1 MKKRLGRRIGVALL
15 SIALLAQ
22 EISLPAWA
30 SESVSGTNDTALVE
44 IVDLEG
50 DILTDVSDGN
60 PVLEETEYA
69 DNQTEDTG
77 DDMVIAGE
85 NEQVFTVEKISVL
98 QDGALSVPVLG
109 ADGEYSI
116 ESAIEAP
123 ISMDQIIAAQNY
135 MYDEMLWG
143 VSTIDISSYNIPV
156 SCAEGLFV
164 GVINEHPDLY
174 TVNTQAGFSY
184 TASNNY
190 IQTYTNIQ
198 YYKDL
203 DTVGFN
209 MGVNRA
215 MELINENASYTD
227 MQKAIILHD
236 YLAIQVEYDTTAS
249 NRYSAFGALRDGK
262 AVCQGYALAYKYL
275 LNKAGIE
282 CHIVTSKTLNHAWNI
297 VKLNGKYYHVDV
309 TWDDPTPDL
318 LGRSRHF
325 FMFCSDGIYKQARD
339 NSIFEDNTY
348 WEIDPMTTNLGG
360 RGHNASDWEI
370 TQNGF
375 LLNIS
380 ATDTTYDNYFWS
392 LVDAPIVMDGSDFYY
407 ITNKSTLVKGNA
419 SGNVSKTLVS
429 SLGYW
434 DIWGSPGWHKSANA
448 SGLFKLVDNSGV
460 SYLVYNRADGIYR
473 VNLDGSYARKL
484 YSVNT
489 SNGYVFG
496 VAQKILTNAEQGHTM
511 LYYVFTQDETTVSA
525 ENIYDFSIDG
535 DGEPDPGIG
544 GGGGGGTDPDK
555 PSYVAAPTITING
568 RYQNLGN
575 GSYLLDKGTT
585 VTLNADSAATVY
597 YSTNGADPFGQNT
610 YTSPITINATVS
622 VKTVANISGVSSDV
636 VSYRFVVASEL
647 VMSESIEVLVDGSES
662 ISITSNPT
670 NPKSDISWSSDNE
683 AVATVDSTGKVT
695 GVSAGTATITAT
707 FYDWNNDKVEK
718 QCTVTVIGAET
729 GKYIVRF
736 GFYNYRHEW
745 VTWETQ
751 QVDAGKNATLPTSK
765 PNLTTTPK
773 LECYNAY
780 YVGDWGTNYKNVQK
794 NEDVALTLTPKTYTI
809 TYNLYDGT
817 NNSANPDTYDVET
830 LVELQPAVKAGYRFE
845 GWYTSSGF
853 GANTVVES
861 FGYGRYG
868 NKTIHAKFVEDP
880 DAPITYFINYN
891 LNGGTNSASNPTTY
905 TNTMT
910 SDIILEAPTRTGYE
924 FTGWYESSS
933 CTGTAVT
940 KIAQGSTGDKTL
952 YAGWKTINY
961 TISYELNGGTE
972 PGNPVSYTIET
983 ADITLKNPTKT
994 GYVFGGWYENASFS
1008 GDAVTKITKGS
1019 TGNKKFYAK
1028 WSEQSYTISYQLN
1041 GGTNHAG
1048 NPTGYSGAVDVTLYA
1063 PARAGYDFEGWY
1075 TNSSFSGSPV
1085 TQIDA
1090 GSTGNKT
1097 FYAKWKAIQYT
1108 ISYELNGGSM
1118 TGATTVYTIESADIT
1133 LKIPTKTGYDFGGW
1147 YENASFSG
1155 DAVTKITKGSTGN
1168 KSFYAKWTAQ
1178 TYTITY
1184 NLNNGENAAGNPQ
1197 TYTPDDDEIVLKP
1210 ATRTGY
1216 DFGGWYTSSN
1226 FSGTAVTTIPKGS
1239 TGNKTFYAKWI
1250 AQEYTITYNLNGGS
1264 NAAGNPDTYTIED
1277 SVTLKDPTRTGF
1289 VFTGWYENAGCTGAK
1304 VTTIAKGS
1312 TGNKT
1317 FWAGWEEKTV
1327 EYTVTFK
1334 GRDGKVL
1341 KTEKVFAGKDATP
1354 PEAPAIT
1361 GYDFKG
1367 WSESYTNIQSDKT
1380 ITAEYVLHS
1389 YTISYRLNGGANN
1402 GGNPGSYTIE
1412 SEDITLN
1419 AATGKTGYTFVGWYD
1434 NAELSGTP
1442 VTVIKKGSTG
1452 DVTLYAKWSENFY
1465 KVTFVG
1471 FNNVVI
1477 REDTIKEGQSA
1488 TPPSIPEI
1496 PGYTANGWS
1505 GNYSNVTKDEIV
1517 TAKYNVITYSIT
1529 YKTNGGSGNGG
1540 NPGTYNVESQ
1550 ISLKAPG
1557 ARNGYTFAGWYD
1569 NAEFTGNPVTEIA
1582 KGTTGNLTLY
1592 ARWKN
1597 EKGLWLK
1604 WKGLAE
1610 DAELSTLYTGTAI
1623 KPEFEV
1629 YVGNTLLVPGVDYTV
1644 AYKNN
1649 TNANM
1654 LSTDAE
1660 KAKAPSVI
1668 ITGKG
1673 NYAGKVTKTFKIAP
1687 KNICD
1692 ADVKVAMP
1700 ALSYNGKVQKGV
1712 PVVVWGTKKLTAKK
1726 DFIVTYPQES
1736 DAIAYKDTGSYQ
1748 VCITGNGNYTG
1759 TIYATQTIVD
1769 EKTNTE
1775 TRVLNKAKA
1784 ASIPAFTYNGNAV
1797 NLEAAGVPVVK
1808 YGKETLVC
1816 GTDYTLEY
1824 NKNAKDIGTY
1834 PVIIRGKGKYSGA
1847 IYTTFQIKGI
1857 SASTMKVVDPETE
1870 KAIAPQI
1877 YTGNEIRP
1885 AFIVQDAK
1893 GNELT
1898 PGVHYTVSYA
1908 NNVNVG
1914 SAQIIITGKG
1924 EYTGTKKV
1932 TFSIKALPFD
1942 EIAEDDLTIR
1952 FATGS
1957 DTHAFVKGGVKPK
1970 LVIVYNGVTLKEGT
1984 DYSLS
1989 YKNNTV
1995 ISENSTKI
2003 PTVIITGKKN
2013 FSKPL
2018 TREFKIKKADL
2029 SQVTMTA
2036 NDMQYNAAPG
2046 KYMSAPVLTDVD
2058 GKKLAKGK
2066 DYEAIYEYYDINGNK
2081 MDAKSTPAVGDV
2093 IKVKVTGRGNYVGTK
2108 ETTFRIYA
2116 KGYSIASAK
2125 ITIVNK
2131 KYYNGDPVVLTKAD
2145 LKVVLGKD
2153 TLKQEDYEIVSYSN
2167 NVLKGTAKVTIRG
2180 VGKYAGT
2187 KTFNLPIQAQQL
2199 VWWTK

>member
-1 MKKRLGRRIGVALL
+1 MKNRLGRRIGVALL
-15 SIALLAQ
+15 SVVLLTQ
-22 EISLPAWA
+22 EIALPAWA

-44 IVDLEG
+44 IVDQEG

-60 PVLEETEYA
+60 SVLEETEDV
-69 DNQTEDTG
+69 DNQPEDTG
-77 DDMVIAGE
+77 DDMVAAGE
-85 NEQVFTVEKISVL
+85 NEQVFTVEKVSVL
-98 QDGALSVPVLG
+98 QDGALSVPILG
-109 ADGEYSI
+109 TDGENSI

-156 SCAEGLFV
+156 SCAKGLFA

-174 TVNTQAGFSY
+174 TVNTEAGFSY
-184 TASNNY
+184 TVSNNY

-215 MELINENASYTD
+215 MELINKDVSYTE

-236 YLAIQVEYDTTAS
+236 YLAIQVEYDTTGS
-249 NRYSAFGALRDGK
+249 NTNRFSAFGALRDGK

-282 CHIVTSKTLNHAWNI
+282 CHIVTSETLNHAWNI

-325 FMFCSDGIYKQARD
+325 FMFCSDEIYKQARD

-392 LVDAPIVMDGSDFYY
+392 LVDAPIVMDGNDFYY

-419 SGNVSKTLVS
+419 NGNVSKVLVS

-434 DIWGSPGWHKSANA
+434 DIWGNPGWHKSANA
-448 SGLFKLVDNSGV
+448 SGLFLLVDNSGV

-473 VNLDGSYARKL
+473 VNLDGTYPRKL

-525 ENIYDFSIDG
+525 EDIFDFSIDG

-568 RYQNLGN
+568 RYQDLGN

-610 YTSPITINATVS
+610 YTAPITINATVS
-622 VKTVANISGVSSDV
+622 VKIVANISGVSSDV

-662 ISITSNPT
+662 ISISSNPT
-670 NPKSDISWSSDNE
+670 NPKSDISWRSDND

-729 GKYIVRF
+729 GKYVVRF
-736 GFYNYRHEW
+736 GFYNYKHEW

-751 QVDAGKNATLPTSK
+751 QVEAGKDATLPASK

-780 YVGDWGTNYKNVQK
+780 YVGNWGTNYKNVQK

-817 NNSANPDTYDVET
+817 NNSANPDTYNVET
-830 LVELQPAVKAGYRFE
+830 LVELQPAVKSGYRFE
-845 GWYTSSGF
+845 GWYTSSSF

-880 DAPITYFINYN
+880 DAPVTYFINYN

-910 SDIILEAPTRTGYE
+910 SDIILEDPTRTGYE
-924 FTGWYESSS
+924 FTGWYENSS
-933 CTGTAVT
+933 CTGTKVT
-940 KIAQGSTGDKTL
+940 TIAQGSTGDKTL
-952 YAGWKTINY
+952 YAGWKAIDY

-1019 TGNKKFYAK
+1019 TGN
-1028 WSEQSYTISYQLN
+1028 
-1041 GGTNHAG
+1041 
-1048 NPTGYSGAVDVTLYA
+1048 
-1063 PARAGYDFEGWY
+1063 R
-1075 TNSSFSGSPV
+1075 
-1085 TQIDA
+1085 
-1090 GSTGNKT
+1090 
-1097 FYAKWKAIQYT
+1097 
-1108 ISYELNGGSM
+1108 
-1118 TGATTVYTIESADIT
+1118 
-1133 LKIPTKTGYDFGGW
+1133 
-1147 YENASFSG
+1147 
-1155 DAVTKITKGSTGN
+1155 
-1168 KSFYAKWTAQ
+1168 SFYAKWTAQ
-1178 TYTITY
+1178 TFTITY
-1184 NLNNGENAAGNPQ
+1184 NLNNGENAAGNPD

-1289 VFTGWYENAGCTGAK
+1289 VFTGWYENEDCTGAK

-1317 FWAGWEEKTV
+1317 FWAGWEEKAV

-1367 WSESYTNIQSDKT
+1367 WSDSYTNIQSDKT
-1380 ITAEYVLHS
+1380 ITAEYTLHS
-1389 YTISYRLNGGANN
+1389 YTISYILNGGANN

-1434 NAELSGTP
+1434 NAELSGNP

-1488 TPPSIPEI
+1488 TPPAIPEI
-1496 PGYTANGWS
+1496 PGYTANGWD

-1517 TAKYNVITYSIT
+1517 TAKYNVITYYIT
-1529 YKTNGGSGNGG
+1529 YMTNGGSGNGG

-1550 ISLKAPG
+1550 ISLNAPG
-1557 ARNGYTFAGWYD
+1557 ERAGYTFAGWYD
-1569 NAEFTGNPVTEIA
+1569 NAEFTGNPITEIA
-1582 KGTTGNLTLY
+1582 KGTTGNLTLH

-1610 DAELSTLYTGTAI
+1610 DAELSTPYTGSAI

-1629 YVGNTLLVPGVDYTV
+1629 YVGDTLLVPGVDYTV

-1673 NYAGKVTKTFKIAP
+1673 NYAGKVTKTFMITP

-1700 ALSYNGKVQKGV
+1700 ALAYNGRVQKGV

-1748 VCITGNGNYTG
+1748 VCITGNGNYAG
-1759 TIYATQTIVD
+1759 TIYTIQTIVD
-1769 EKTNTE
+1769 EKNNTE

-1816 GTDYTLEY
+1816 GTDFELEY
-1824 NKNAKDIGTY
+1824 NRSATEIGIY

-1857 SASTMKVVDPETE
+1857 SANTMKVD
-1870 KAIAPQI
+1870 KIAPQKYNGGALTPTPVI
-1877 YTGNEIRP
+1877 K
-1885 AFIVQDAK
+1885 DAK

-1898 PGVHYTVSYA
+1898 PGVHYTLSYA

-1914 SAQIIITGKG
+1914 NGQIIITGKG

-1932 TFSIKALPFD
+1932 TFSIKALPLD
-1942 EIAEDDLTIR
+1942 EIPEDKLTIR

-1989 YKNNTV
+1989 YKNNTAISNDPAKAPV
-1995 ISENSTKI
+1995 I
-2003 PTVIITGKKN
+2003 VITGKKN
-2013 FSKPL
+2013 FSGTKTQEL
-2018 TREFKIKKADL
+2018 KIKKADL

-2066 DYEAIYEYYDINGNK
+2066 DYEATYEYYDINGNK

-2093 IKVKVTGRGNYVGTK
+2093 IKVKVTGKGNYEGTK

-2167 NVLKGTAKVTIRG
+2167 NVSKGTAKVTIRG
-2180 VGKYAGT
+2180 VGNYAGT

>member
-1 MKKRLGRRIGVALL
+1 MKNRLGRRIGIALL
-15 SIALLAQ
+15 SIVLLAQ

-30 SESVSGTNDTALVE
+30 SESVS
-44 IVDLEG
+44 
-50 DILTDVSDGN
+50 DGN
-60 PVLEETEYA
+60 PVLEETEYVN
-69 DNQTEDTG
+69 NQTDDTG

-85 NEQVFTVEKISVL
+85 SEQVFTVEKVSVL
-98 QDGALSVPVLG
+98 QDGALSVPILG
-109 ADGEYSI
+109 TDGENSI

-174 TVNTQAGFSY
+174 TVNTDAGFSY
-184 TASNNY
+184 TVSNNY
-190 IQTYTNIQ
+190 IKTYTNIQ

-236 YLAIQVEYDTTAS
+236 YLAIQVEYDANAS

-392 LVDAPIVMDGSDFYY
+392 LVDAPIVMDGNDFYY

-525 ENIYDFSIDG
+525 ENIFDFSIDG

-544 GGGGGGTDPDK
+544 GGGGGGTDPEK

-568 RYQNLGN
+568 RYQVEN
-575 GSYLLDKGTT
+575 GKYIIDKGTT
-585 VTLNADSAATVY
+585 ITLSADSAATVY
-597 YSTNGADPFGQNT
+597 YSINGTDPFGQNI
-610 YTSPITINATVS
+610 YTGPITINATVTF
-622 VKTVANISGVSSDV
+622 KTVANISGTSSDT
-636 VSYRFVVASEL
+636 VSYSFVVANEL
-647 VMSESIEVLVDGSES
+647 IMAETMDIMAGAQQS
-662 ISITSNPT
+662 ISITSRPT
-670 NPKSDISWSSDNE
+670 SPKSDIVWSSSNN

-695 GVSAGTATITAT
+695 GVSAGTATIKAT
-707 FYDWNNDKVEK
+707 FNDWNNDKVEK
-718 QCTVTVIGAET
+718 QCVVTVISAEA

-751 QVDAGKNATLPTSK
+751 QVEAGKDATLPASK
-765 PNLTTTPK
+765 PNSSTEPA
-773 LECYNAY
+773 LECSGAY
-780 YVGDWGTNYKNVQK
+780 DIGNWGTNYKNIQK
-794 NEDVALTLTPKTYTI
+794 NEDVALTLTPRVYYVTY
-809 TYNLYDGT
+809 YLDGGT
-817 NNSANPDTYDVET
+817 NNPANPESYTVEDAMI
-830 LVELQPAVKAGYRFE
+830 VLQPAVKEGYRFE
-845 GWYTSSGF
+845 GWYRSSSMSELTKVTSL
-853 GANTVVES
+853 
-861 FGYGRYG
+861 GYGVYAIK
-868 NKTIHAKFVEDP
+868 NLYAKFVEDP
-880 DAPITYFINYN
+880 NAPVTYLINYN

-910 SDIILEAPTRTGYE
+910 SDIILANPTRTGYD
-924 FTGWYESSS
+924 FTGWYENSS
-933 CTGTAVT
+933 CTGTKVT

-952 YAGWKTINY
+952 YAGWKATDY

-972 PGNPVSYTIET
+972 PGNPTSYTIVTE
-983 ADITLKNPTKT
+983 DIILKNPTRT
-994 GYVFGGWYENASFS
+994 GYVFGGWYDNASFN
-1008 GDAVTKITKGS
+1008 GNAVTKITKGS

-1041 GGTNHAG
+1041 GGTNHAS

-1063 PARAGYDFEGWY
+1063 PTRTGYDFAGWY
-1075 TNSSFSGSPV
+1075 TNSSFSGSSV

-1118 TGATTVYTIESADIT
+1118 TGATTLYTIESADIT
-1133 LKIPTKTGYDFGGW
+1133 LKIPTRTGYDFGGW
-1147 YENASFSG
+1147 YDNASFSG

-1239 TGNKTFYAKWI
+1239 AGNKTFYAKWI
-1250 AQEYTITYNLNGGS
+1250 AKEYTITYNLNGGT
-1264 NAAGNPDTYTIED
+1264 NATGNPDTYTIED

-1289 VFTGWYENAGCTGAK
+1289 VFTGWYENADCTGAK

-1312 TGNKT
+1312 TGDKT
-1317 FWAGWEEKTV
+1317 FWACWEEKAV

-1354 PEAPAIT
+1354 PEAPSIT

-1367 WSESYTNIQSDKT
+1367 WSDSYTNIQSDKT
-1380 ITAEYVLHS
+1380 ITAEYTLHS
-1389 YTISYRLNGGANN
+1389 YTITYILNGGAYN

-1412 SEDITLN
+1412 SEDITFN
-1419 AATGKTGYTFVGWYD
+1419 AATGKTGYTFDGWYD
-1434 NAELSGTP
+1434 NAELSGTG
-1442 VTVIKKGSTG
+1442 VKVIKKGSTG
-1452 DVTLYAKWSENFY
+1452 DVTLYAKWNEKFH

-1488 TPPSIPEI
+1488 TPPAIPEI
-1496 PGYTANGWS
+1496 PGYTANGWN

-1517 TAKYNVITYSIT
+1517 TAKYNVITYYIT

-1550 ISLKAPG
+1550 ISLKVPG
-1557 ARNGYTFAGWYD
+1557 ARNGYTFVGWYN
-1569 NAEFTGNPVTEIA
+1569 NAEFTGNPITEIT
-1582 KGTTGNLTLY
+1582 KGTTGNLTLH
-1592 ARWKN
+1592 ARWKI

-1610 DAELSTLYTGTAI
+1610 DAELSTPYTGTAI

-1629 YVGNTLLVPGVDYTV
+1629 YVGNTLLVPGVDYTA

-1649 TNANM
+1649 INANM
-1654 LSTDAE
+1654 LSTDAQ

-1673 NYAGKVTKTFKIAP
+1673 NYTGKVEKTFKITP
-1687 KNICD
+1687 KNIGD

-1712 PVVVWGTKKLTAKK
+1712 PTVVWGTKKLTAKK
-1726 DFIVTYPQES
+1726 DFIVTYPKEGDS
-1736 DAIAYKDTGSYQ
+1736 NAYKNVGSYQ
-1748 VCITGNGNYTG
+1748 VVITGNGNYTG
-1759 TIYATQTIVD
+1759 TIDELQIIVD

-1775 TRVLNKAKA
+1775 TRVLNKAKLTP
-1784 ASIPAFTYNGNAV
+1784 IPAFTYDGKAV
-1797 NLEAAGVPVVK
+1797 NLEAAKLPVIK
-1808 YGKETLVC
+1808 YGTETLIC
-1816 GTDYTLEY
+1816 GTDFDLDY

-1834 PVIIRGKGKYSGA
+1834 PVIVKGKGKYSGA

-1857 SASTMKVVDPETE
+1857 SANTMKVADPETG
-1870 KAIAPQI
+1870 KAIAPQF
-1877 YTGNEIRP
+1877 YTGNEVRP
-1885 AFIVQDAK
+1885 VFIVQDAK

-1898 PGVHYTVSYA
+1898 EDVHYTVSYA

-1924 EYTGTKKV
+1924 EYTGTKKI
-1932 TFSIKALPFD
+1932 TFSIKALPLD
-1942 EIAEDDLTIR
+1942 DISEEDLTIR

-1970 LVIVYNGVTLKEGT
+1970 LVIAYNGKILKEGT

-1995 ISENSTKI
+1995 ISDDPAKA
-2003 PTVIITGKKN
+2003 PVITITGKKN
-2013 FSKPL
+2013 FSGKK
-2018 TREFKIKKADL
+2018 TQAFKIKKANL

-2036 NDMQYNAAPG
+2036 NDMQYNAVPG
-2046 KYMSAPVLTDVD
+2046 KYMSVPVLTDID

-2066 DYEAIYEYYDINGNK
+2066 DYEATYEYYDINGNK
-2081 MDAKSTPAVGDV
+2081 MDAKSAPAVGDV
-2093 IKVKVTGRGNYVGTK
+2093 IRVKVTGKGNYEGTK
-2108 ETTFRIYA
+2108 ETTYRIYE
-2116 KGYSIASAK
+2116 KGFSVASAR
-2125 ITIVNK
+2125 ITIVNP
-2131 KYYNGDPVVLTKAD
+2131 KYYNGDPIVLSKAD
-2145 LKVVLGKD
+2145 LKVSIGKV
-2153 TLKQEDYEIVSYSN
+2153 TLNPEDYEIVSYSN
-2167 NVLKGTAKVTIRG
+2167 NVSKGTAKVTIRG
-2180 VGKYAGT
+2180 IGKYAGT
-2187 KTFNLPIQAQQL
+2187 KTFNLSIQAQKL
-2199 VWWTK
+2199 SWWTK

>member
-1 MKKRLGRRIGVALL
+1 MKNRLGRRIGVALL
-15 SIALLAQ
+15 SVVLLTQ
-22 EISLPAWA
+22 EIALPAWA

-44 IVDLEG
+44 IVDQEG

-60 PVLEETEYA
+60 PVLVDA
-69 DNQTEDTG
+69 DNQPEDAWTEEVYEELST
-77 DDMVIAGE
+77 A
-85 NEQVFTVEKISVL
+85 TVKAVVY
-98 QDGALSVPVLG
+98 QDGALKVPLLG
-109 ADGEYSI
+109 NADTGAESGI
-116 ESAIEAP
+116 EAAIEAP
-123 ISMDQIIAAQNY
+123 VSMDTIVEVEEY
-135 MYDEMLWG
+135 MYEQLKG
-143 VSTIDISSYNIPV
+143 YSTSIDISSYNIPV
-156 SCAEGLFV
+156 SCKDGLIS

-174 TVNTQAGFSY
+174 DVDTSNVVCSY
-184 TASNNY
+184 NPSTNCIISFQGIQY
-190 IQTYTNIQ
+190 IQNM
-198 YYKDL
+198 DS
-203 DTVGFN
+203 VAFN
-209 MGVNRA
+209 RAVTRA
-215 MELINENASYTD
+215 MEKISDSSLTD

-236 YLAIQVEYDTTAS
+236 YLAIQVEYDNTTS
-249 NRYSAFGALRDGK
+249 NCYSAFGALAEGK

-275 LNKAGIE
+275 LNKAGID
-282 CHIVTSKTLNHAWNI
+282 CYMVTSESLNHAWNLVEI
-297 VKLNGKYYHVDV
+297 NGNYYHVDV

-325 FMFCSDGIYKQARD
+325 FMFCSDDAFNADKD
-339 NSIFEDNTY
+339 NSIFEDNSY
-348 WEIDPMTTNLGG
+348 WEINPSNTDLGG
-360 RGHNASDWEI
+360 RGHKASDWEV
-370 TQNGF
+370 TRYGF
-375 LLNIS
+375 LVSAN
-380 ATDTTYDNYFWS
+380 ATDKTYDNYFWS
-392 LVDAPIVMDGSDFYY
+392 LVNAPIVMDGSDFYY
-407 ITNKSTLVKGNA
+407 ITNAGALVKGTA
-419 SGNVSKTLVS
+419 TGTVSNTLVS
-429 SLGYW
+429 SLGWW
-434 DIWGSPGWHKSANA
+434 DQWAASGWHMSANA
-448 SGLFKLVDNSGV
+448 SGLFRLGD
-460 SYLVYNRADGIYR
+460 YLFYNKADGIYR
-473 VNLDGSYARKL
+473 INLDGSDPRIM
-484 YSVNT
+484 YSMDT
-489 SNGYVFG
+489 TQGYVYG
-496 VAQKILTNAEQGHTM
+496 IAQQLLPADDRTM
-511 LYYVFTQDETTVSA
+511 LYYILTTTETVTGSQY
-525 ENIYDFSIDG
+525 IHDFAIDG
-535 DGEPDPGIG
+535 DGEPDPG
-544 GGGGGGTDPDK
+544 GGGGTNPDK

-568 RYQNLGN
+568 RYQDLGN

-597 YSTNGADPFGQNT
+597 YSTNGEDPFGQNT
-610 YTSPITINATVS
+610 YTGPITISATIS
-622 VKTVANISGVSSDV
+622 VKIVANISGVSSDV
-636 VSYRFVVASEL
+636 VSCRFVVASEL

-718 QCTVTVIGAET
+718 QCAVTVIGAEE
-729 GKYIVRF
+729 GKFVVRF
-736 GFYNYRHEW
+736 GFYNYKHEW

-751 QVDAGKNATLPTSK
+751 QVEAGQDATLPASK

-830 LVELQPAVKAGYRFE
+830 LVELQPAVKSGYRFE
-845 GWYTSSGF
+845 GWYTSSSF
-853 GANTVVES
+853 AANTVVES

-880 DAPITYFINYN
+880 DAPVTYFINYN

-910 SDIILEAPTRTGYE
+910 SDIILEDPTRTGYE

-933 CTGTAVT
+933 CSGTPIT
-940 KIAQGSTGDKTL
+940 TIAQGSTGDKTL
-952 YAGWKTINY
+952 YAGWKAISY
-961 TISYELNGGTE
+961 TITYNLNGGSVSGNPTTYTIESDDITLNNPTKSGYTFAGWYENEDCTGAKVTTIAKGSTGNKTFWAKWTTESYTITYNLNGGTNAAD
-972 PGNPVSYTIET
+972 NPTSYT
-983 ADITLKNPTKT
+983 ADTGDIILKNPTRT
-994 GYVFGGWYENASFS
+994 GYEFTGWYENSS
-1008 GDAVTKITKGS
+1008 CTGDAVTKI
-1019 TGNKKFYAK
+1019 A
-1028 WSEQSYTISYQLN
+1028 Q
-1041 GGTNHAG
+1041 
-1048 NPTGYSGAVDVTLYA
+1048 
-1063 PARAGYDFEGWY
+1063 
-1075 TNSSFSGSPV
+1075 
-1085 TQIDA
+1085 

-1097 FYAKWKAIQYT
+1097 FYAGWKVITYNIT
-1108 ISYELNGGSM
+1108 YYLNGGSVS
-1118 TGATTVYTIESADIT
+1118 GNPATYTIETNSIT
-1133 LKIPTKTGYDFGGW
+1133 LQNPTRDGYEFTGW
-1147 YENASFSG
+1147 YENSSCTG
-1155 DAVTKITKGSTGN
+1155 TPVTKIAQGSTGD
-1168 KSFYAKWTAQ
+1168 KTFYAGWKII
-1178 TYTITY
+1178 TYQITY
-1184 NLNNGENAAGNPQ
+1184 NLNGGSVSGNPA
-1197 TYTPDDDEIVLKP
+1197 TYTIETAEITLINP
-1210 ATRTGY
+1210 IRDGY
-1216 DFGGWYTSSN
+1216 EFTGWYENSSCT
-1226 FSGTAVTTIPKGS
+1226 GTPVTKIAQGS
-1239 TGNKTFYAKWI
+1239 TGDKTFYAGWKAI
-1250 AQEYTITYNLNGGS
+1250 NYTITYNLNGGS
-1264 NAAGNPDTYTIED
+1264 NAAGNPGTYTIED

-1289 VFTGWYENAGCTGAK
+1289 VFTGWYESEDCTGAK

-1317 FWAGWEEKTV
+1317 FWAGWEENPV

-1361 GYDFKG
+1361 GYDFMG
-1367 WSESYTNIQSDKT
+1367 WSDSYTNIQSDKT
-1380 ITAEYVLHS
+1380 ITAEYTLHS
-1389 YTISYRLNGGANN
+1389 YTISYILNGGANN

-1452 DVTLYAKWSENFY
+1452 DVILYAKWSENFY

-1477 REDTIKEGQSA
+1477 REDQVKEGGSA
-1488 TPPSIPEI
+1488 TPPAIPEI
-1496 PGYTANGWS
+1496 PGYTANGWN

-1517 TAKYNVITYSIT
+1517 TAKYNVITYYIT
-1529 YKTNGGSGNGG
+1529 YITNGGSGTGG
-1540 NPGTYNVESQ
+1540 NPETYNVESL
-1550 ISLKAPG
+1550 INLNAPG
-1557 ARNGYTFAGWYD
+1557 ERAGYTFAGWYD
-1569 NAEFTGNPVTEIA
+1569 NAEFTGNPITEIA
-1582 KGTTGNLTLY
+1582 KGTIGNLILH

-1610 DAELSTLYTGTAI
+1610 DAELSTPYTGLAI

-1629 YVGNTLLVPGVDYTV
+1629 YVGDTLLVPGVDYTV

-1649 TNANM
+1649 TNANI

-1673 NYAGKVTKTFKIAP
+1673 NYAGKVTKTFKITP
-1687 KNICD
+1687 KNIDD
-1692 ADVKVAMP
+1692 ADVNVAMP

-1736 DAIAYKDTGSYQ
+1736 DAIAYKNAGYYQ
-1748 VCITGNGNYTG
+1748 VVITGNGNYTG
-1759 TIYATQTIVD
+1759 TIYTTEIIVD
-1769 EKTNTE
+1769 EKSNPE

-1797 NLEAAGVPVVK
+1797 NLEEAGVPVVK

-1816 GTDYTLEY
+1816 GTDFELEY
-1824 NKNAKDIGTY
+1824 NRSATEIGIY
-1834 PVIIRGKGKYSGA
+1834 PVIIRGKGNYSGA
-1847 IYTTFQIKGI
+1847 IFTTFQIKGI
-1857 SASTMKVVDPETE
+1857 SASTMKVDR
-1870 KAIAPQI
+1870 IA
-1877 YTGNEIRP
+1877 
-1885 AFIVQDAK
+1885 VQTYSGGALTPVPVIKDAK

-1898 PGVHYTVSYA
+1898 PGVHYTLSYA

-1914 SAQIIITGKG
+1914 NGQIIITGKG

-1932 TFSIKALPFD
+1932 TFSIKALPLD
-1942 EIAEDDLTIR
+1942 EIPEDKLTIR

-2013 FSKPL
+2013 FSKSL
-2018 TREFKIKKADL
+2018 TKEFIITKADL

-2036 NDMQYNAAPG
+2036 NDMQYNATPG
-2046 KYMSAPVLTDVD
+2046 KYMSTPVLTDTD

-2066 DYEAIYEYYDINGNK
+2066 DYEATYEYYDINGNK

-2093 IKVKVTGRGNYVGTK
+2093 IKVKVTGKGNYEGTK
-2108 ETTFRIYA
+2108 ETTYRIYA

-2125 ITIVNK
+2125 ITVLNK

-2145 LKVVLGKD
+2145 LKVQLGKD
-2153 TLKQEDYEIVSYSN
+2153 TLGSEDYEIVSYSN
-2167 NVLKGTAKVTIRG
+2167 NVIKGTAKVTIRG
-2180 VGKYAGT
+2180 VGNYAGT

-2199 VWWTK
+2199 IWWTK